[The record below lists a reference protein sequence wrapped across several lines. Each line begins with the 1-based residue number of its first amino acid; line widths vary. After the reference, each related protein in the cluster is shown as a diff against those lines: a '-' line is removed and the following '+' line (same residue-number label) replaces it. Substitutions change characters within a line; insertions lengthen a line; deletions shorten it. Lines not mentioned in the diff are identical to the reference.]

1 MRLGHASGRRHHGRA
16 GQARGGP
23 GVGGPGQAFR
33 RKEGEVKQYDAVVVG
48 GGHNALVAATRL
60 ACERWKVLVLERRP
74 VLGGAASAAEIFPGC
89 AVNVAAQDAG
99 LFPAGLAADLDLA
112 AHGLEWIH
120 PPALATSLTGGGE
133 ALTLWRDPART
144 MDEIARHS
152 RADAAR
158 FPDWADH
165 LRTMARVLR
174 VALDH
179 PAPPPHPLA
188 PPPTRRQVRPP
199 RQGGGGG

>member
-1 MRLGHASGRRHHGRA
+1 M
-16 GQARGGP
+16 
-23 GVGGPGQAFR
+23 
-33 RKEGEVKQYDAVVVG
+33 KQYDAVVVG
-48 GGHNALVAATRL
+48 GGHNALVTAARL
-60 ACERWKVLVLERRP
+60 ACEKWKVLVLERRA
-74 VLGGAASAAEIFPGC
+74 VLGGAASTDEIFPGC

-112 AHGLEWIH
+112 AHGLEWVR

-144 MDEIARHS
+144 IDEIARHN

-179 PAPPPHPLA
+179 PAPAPHDMTKRERLRLLRPLIQAGRLGKRTVVELLRVA
-188 PPPTRRQVRPP
+188 PLPARDLLDDWFE
-199 RQGGGGG
+199 